1 MATPEVKSGP
11 KQAGVLPIRP
21 AQTQGP
27 ADSSRSAK
35 SKAAAQDGIKA
46 KVRRLPPGLTE
57 HEFLTILGD
66 SWKPGNGKV
75 GWFSYHCGHTP
86 KSASKDSTPAFA
98 FLQVKEEDLEAL
110 DQAAQNATWEDAKG
124 TFNSPSLV
132 GPPYVERSIYKKMPL
147 AKPKKDPKEGTIDQ
161 DEDYKAFLAS
171 LAEDPTMK
179 PDETQA
185 DAEDPAKGEADA
197 KINIAPLAQ
206 FIRENREKKANKAK
220 EAAAARNSKHS
231 RQESQG
237 AKGKGSSTAPDD
249 SRKKSKEKA
258 TEKPKET
265 VRILKKQA
273 ATEAAAEAAK
283 AVAKDMKA
291 GSSSSD
297 AASSRRAGIQG
308 VANILK
314 RDLGLSNGSAARKA
328 RQEVAKQ
335 EAAKKGDAEPKAKE
349 SKGKDSGPKAAAAA
363 EQPAQ
368 ATDRP
373 PTPTAPKAQA
383 EKSSRSG
390 RSRRGKESKSSDS
403 KTGGP
408 AEAPAAAPNAP
419 VILQKKKEDSAAAST
434 AKEPSNTAK
443 AASKQGSSSA
453 APTPPTGPKAAAA
466 KGGQSGGSQKKSSN
480 PAPVASSTRA
490 FLKHANPSQGVTEA
504 LLKEAMQVFG
514 GISFV
519 EIDRRKGF
527 AYVDFTDHAGLVKAM
542 AASPVAVAQ
551 ATVQVLERKDQ
562 GSKKAASTPSNQ
574 AQSGTASSSNNTA
587 AAAAAT
593 GTANPPTAPSSN
605 ADKSGNGMAGEQQQP
620 KRSRRRGRGRGGNG
634 GGGGGG
640 GGGGANSEGKTDTGA
655 GSSAPAATDDGGSGT
670 G

>member
-1 MATPEVKSGP
+1 MATPEGKTGP

-27 ADSSRSAK
+27 ADSSRSAR

-57 HEFLTILGD
+57 HEFLTVLGD

-110 DQAAQNATWEDAKG
+110 DQAVQNATWEDAKG

-179 PDETQA
+179 PDETAA
-185 DAEDPAKGEADA
+185 DAEDPTKAEADA
-197 KINIAPLAQ
+197 KITIAPLAQ
-206 FIRENREKKANKAK
+206 FIKENREKKANKAK
-220 EAAAARNSKHS
+220 EAAAARSSKHS

-249 SRKKSKEKA
+249 SRKKSKEKV

-283 AVAKDMKA
+283 AVAKDIKA

-308 VANILK
+308 IANILK

-335 EAAKKGDAEPKAKE
+335 EAAKKGDADPKAKE
-349 SKGKDSGPKAAAAA
+349 SKGKDSGSKTAATA
-363 EQPAQ
+363 EPAQ

-383 EKSSRSG
+383 EKSRPG
-390 RSRRGKESKSSDS
+390 RSRRGKESKSADS

-408 AEAPAAAPNAP
+408 AEAPAAAPKAP
-419 VILQKKKEDSAAAST
+419 VILQKKKEDSAGASA
-434 AKEPSNTAK
+434 AKESPNTAK
-443 AASKQGSSSA
+443 PGSKQGSSSA
-453 APTPPTGPKAAAA
+453 APIPPTGPKAAAA
-466 KGGQSGGSQKKSSN
+466 KGSQSGGSQKKGGN
-480 PAPVASSTRA
+480 PAPAAASTRA

-504 LLKEAMQVFG
+504 LLKEAMQAFG
-514 GISFV
+514 SISFV

-527 AYVDFTDHAGLVKAM
+527 AYVDFSDHAGLAKAM
-542 AASPVAVAQ
+542 AASPVPVAQ

-562 GSKKAASTPSNQ
+562 GSKKAASTPTNQ
-574 AQSGTASSSNNTA
+574 AQSGAVNSSSNTVA
-587 AAAAAT
+587 AAAAA
-593 GTANPPTAPSSN
+593 GPANPPTAPLSN
-605 ADKSGNGMAGEQQQP
+605 ADKSGSGTAGEQQQP

-640 GGGGANSEGKTDTGA
+640 GGGGNNEGKTETVA
-655 GSSAPAATDDGGSGT
+655 GSSAPVAADAGGPGA

>member
-1 MATPEVKSGP
+1 MATPQGNSGP

-27 ADSSRSAK
+27 ADSPRSSAK
-35 SKAAAQDGIKA
+35 SKAASQDGIKA

-57 HEFLTILGD
+57 QEFLTIIGD

-75 GWFSYHCGHTP
+75 GWFSFHPGHTP

-98 FLQVKEEDLEAL
+98 FLQVKEEDLEEL
-110 DQAAQNATWEDAKG
+110 DQAVQNATWEDAKG

-171 LAEDPTMK
+171 LAEDSTMK
-179 PDETQA
+179 PEEAQA
-185 DAEDPAKGEADA
+185 DAEDSTKSEAES
-197 KINIAPLAQ
+197 KITIAPLAQ
-206 FIRENREKKANKAK
+206 FIKENREKKANKAK

-237 AKGKGSSTAPDD
+237 AKGKSSSSATED

-283 AVAKDMKA
+283 AVAKDIKA

-297 AASSRRAGIQG
+297 ASSSRRAGIQG

-335 EAAKKGDAEPKAKE
+335 EAAKKGDADSKTKE
-349 SKGKDSGPKAAAAA
+349 SKGKDSGPSTAAAAGA
-363 EQPAQ
+363 AQ
-368 ATDRP
+368 AADRP

-383 EKSSRSG
+383 EKSSRPG
-390 RSRRGKESKSSDS
+390 RSRRSKEPKSSESKS
-403 KTGGP
+403 GGP
-408 AEAPAAAPNAP
+408 AEAPAAPAKAPI
-419 VILQKKKEDSAAAST
+419 ILQKKKDDSASVSS
-434 AKEPSNTAK
+434 AKEPPNTAK
-443 AASKQGSSSA
+443 PASKQGATSA
-453 APTPPTGPKAAAA
+453 APTPPTGPKAATV
-466 KGGQSGGSQKKSSN
+466 KGNQSTGSQKKSNN
-480 PAPVASSTRA
+480 PAPAAASTRA

-504 LLKEAMQVFG
+504 LLKEAMQTFG
-514 GISFV
+514 GINFV

-527 AYVDFTDHAGLVKAM
+527 AYVDFSDHAGLVKAM
-542 AASPVAVAQ
+542 ASSPVSVAQ

-562 GSKKAASTPSNQ
+562 GSKKAAGTPSNQ
-574 AQSGTASSSNNTA
+574 AQSGGGGVTSSSSAQA
-587 AAAAAT
+587 AAAAAAP
-593 GTANPPTAPSSN
+593 ANPPTAPSSN
-605 ADKSGNGMAGEQQQP
+605 ADKSGNGTAGEQQQP

-634 GGGGGG
+634 GGGGNG
-640 GGGGANSEGKTDTGA
+640 EGKTEIGA
-655 GSSAPAATDDGGSGT
+655 GSSVPPATDAGGSGA

>member
-1 MATPEVKSGP
+1 MATPQGNSGP

-27 ADSSRSAK
+27 VDTSRSSAK

-46 KVRRLPPGLTE
+46 KVRRLPPGLIE

-75 GWFSYHCGHTP
+75 GWFSFHPGHIP

-98 FLQVKEEDLEAL
+98 FLQVKEEDLEDL
-110 DQAAQNATWEDAKG
+110 DQAIQNATWEDAKG

-185 DAEDPAKGEADA
+185 DAEDSNKAEADS
-197 KINIAPLAQ
+197 KITIAPLAQ
-206 FIRENREKKANKAK
+206 FIKDNREKKANKAK
-220 EAAAARNSKHS
+220 EAAAARSSKHS

-237 AKGKGSSTAPDD
+237 AKGKGSSTAPED

-283 AVAKDMKA
+283 AVAKDIKA
-291 GSSSSD
+291 GNSSSD
-297 AASSRRAGIQG
+297 VASSRRAGIQG

-335 EAAKKGDAEPKAKE
+335 EAAKKGDAD
-349 SKGKDSGPKAAAAA
+349 SKGKEPKGKESGLSTAAGAGAAQTA
-363 EQPAQ
+363 
-368 ATDRP
+368 DRP

-383 EKSSRSG
+383 EKSSRPG
-390 RSRRGKESKSSDS
+390 RSRRGKESKSSES
-403 KTGGP
+403 KSGGP
-408 AEAPAAAPNAP
+408 AEAPAAPPKAPI
-419 VILQKKKEDSAAAST
+419 ILQKKKEDSAPVSS
-434 AKEPSNTAK
+434 AKEPPNTAK
-443 AASKQGSSSA
+443 SASKPGASSA

-466 KGGQSGGSQKKSSN
+466 KGNQSGGSQKKSNN
-480 PAPVASSTRA
+480 PAPAAASTRA

-514 GISFV
+514 AISFV

-527 AYVDFTDHAGLVKAM
+527 AYVDFSDHAGLVKAM

-562 GSKKAASTPSNQ
+562 GSKKAGGTPSNQ
-574 AQSGTASSSNNTA
+574 AQSGAAASNSSNAPAIVA
-587 AAAAAT
+587 AAAP
-593 GTANPPTAPSSN
+593 GPVNPPAASSSN
-605 ADKSGNGMAGEQQQP
+605 ADKSGNGTASEQQQP

-634 GGGGGG
+634 GGAGGVNG
-640 GGGGANSEGKTDTGA
+640 EGKTETGA
-655 GSSAPAATDDGGSGT
+655 GSSAPPAVEAGGSGA

>member
-1 MATPEVKSGP
+1 MVAPEAKSGP

-21 AQTQGP
+21 AQAQGP
-27 ADSSRSAK
+27 TDSSRSAK
-35 SKAAAQDGIKA
+35 SKAAAQDGIKV
-46 KVRRLPPGLTE
+46 KVRRLPPGLAE

-66 SWKPGNGKV
+66 TWRPGNGKV
-75 GWFSYHCGHTP
+75 GWFSYHCGHIP

-98 FLQVKEEDLEAL
+98 FLQVKEGDLEAL
-110 DQAAQNATWEDAKG
+110 DHAVQSAIWEDAKG

-185 DAEDPAKGEADA
+185 DAEDPGKGEADT
-197 KINIAPLAQ
+197 KITIAPLAQ
-206 FIRENREKKANKAK
+206 FVKENREKKANKAK

-237 AKGKGSSTAPDD
+237 TKGKGSSTAPDE
-249 SRKKSKEKA
+249 SRKKPKDKTSD
-258 TEKPKET
+258 KPKET

-291 GSSSSD
+291 ASSSSD

-349 SKGKDSGPKAAAAA
+349 PKGKDGGSKAPAAA

-373 PTPTAPKAQA
+373 ATPTAPKAQA

-390 RSRRGKESKSSDS
+390 RSRRGKETKSSDS

-408 AEAPAAAPNAP
+408 ADAPAPAPNAP
-419 VILQKKKEDSAAAST
+419 VILQKKKDDSPTAS
-434 AKEPSNTAK
+434 ADKQSSNNAK
-443 AASKQGSSSA
+443 AVTKQGSSSA
-453 APTPPTGPKAAAA
+453 APTPPTGPKAASA
-466 KGGQSGGSQKKSSN
+466 KGGQPGGSQKKSSN
-480 PAPVASSTRA
+480 PAPAASSTRA

-514 GISFV
+514 GISLV

-527 AYVDFTDHAGLVKAM
+527 AYVDFTEHAGLVKAM

-574 AQSGTASSSNNTA
+574 AQPGTTNSSNNTVA
-587 AAAAAT
+587 ASAAQGAA
-593 GTANPPTAPSSN
+593 NLSTAPSSN
-605 ADKSGNGMAGEQQQP
+605 ADKSGNGTTSEQQQA
-620 KRSRRRGRGRGGNG
+620 KRSRRRGRGRGGNA
-634 GGGGGG
+634 GG
-640 GGGGANSEGKTDTGA
+640 GGGGAANSEVKAETGA
-655 GSSAPAATDDGGSGT
+655 GSSTPAATDAGGPGT

>member
-1 MATPEVKSGP
+1 MATPEGKSGP

-27 ADSSRSAK
+27 PDSSRSAK

-46 KVRRLPPGLTE
+46 KVRRLPPGLNE
-57 HEFLTILGD
+57 QEFLTILGD

-86 KSASKDSTPAFA
+86 KTASKDSTPAFA
-98 FLQVKEEDLEAL
+98 LLQVKEEDLEYL
-110 DQAAQNATWEDAKG
+110 DHAVQNATWEDAKG

-132 GPPYVERSIYKKMPL
+132 GLPYVERSIYKKMPL

-171 LAEDPTMK
+171 LAEDSTMK
-179 PDETQA
+179 PDEAQA
-185 DAEDPAKGEADA
+185 DAEDPTKAEADA
-197 KINIAPLAQ
+197 KITIAPLAQ
-206 FIRENREKKANKAK
+206 FIKENREKKANKAK
-220 EAAAARNSKHS
+220 EAAAARSSKHS

-237 AKGKGSSTAPDD
+237 AKGKGSSAPDD

-283 AVAKDMKA
+283 AVAKDIKS
-291 GSSSSD
+291 GNSSSD

-335 EAAKKGDAEPKAKE
+335 EAAKKGDAEPKPKE
-349 SKGKDSGPKAAAAA
+349 PKGKDSGSKNSASL
-363 EQPAQ
+363 EPAQ
-368 ATDRP
+368 AADRP

-383 EKSSRSG
+383 EKSSRPG
-390 RSRRGKESKSSDS
+390 RSRRGKESKSADS

-408 AEAPAAAPNAP
+408 AEAPAAAPKAP
-419 VILQKKKEDSAAAST
+419 VILQKKKEDSAGASA
-434 AKEPSNTAK
+434 AKESPNTAK
-443 AASKQGSSSA
+443 SASKQGSSSA
-453 APTPPTGPKAAAA
+453 APTPPTGPKAGAA
-466 KGGQSGGSQKKSSN
+466 KGSQSGGSQKKNSN
-480 PAPVASSTRA
+480 PALAAASTRA

-504 LLKEAMQVFG
+504 LLKEAMQAFG

-527 AYVDFTDHAGLVKAM
+527 AYVDFSDHAGLVKAM
-542 AASPVAVAQ
+542 AASPVSVAQ

-574 AQSGTASSSNNTA
+574 AQSGAASSGSNTA
-587 AAAAAT
+587 AAGPAD
-593 GTANPPTAPSSN
+593 PPTAPSPN
-605 ADKSGNGMAGEQQQP
+605 ADKSGNG
-620 KRSRRRGRGRGGNG
+620 
-634 GGGGGG
+634 
-640 GGGGANSEGKTDTGA
+640 T
-655 GSSAPAATDDGGSGT
+655 PAADAGGSGA

>member
-1 MATPEVKSGP
+1 MATPEGKSGP
-11 KQAGVLPIRP
+11 KQAGVLPIRL

-27 ADSSRSAK
+27 ADSSRSAR
-35 SKAAAQDGIKA
+35 SKAAAPDGIKA

-66 SWKPGNGKV
+66 TWKPGNGKV

-98 FLQVKEEDLEAL
+98 FLQVKEADLEAL
-110 DQAAQNATWEDAKG
+110 DQAVQNATWEDAKG

-179 PDETQA
+179 PDETEA
-185 DAEDPAKGEADA
+185 DAEDPVKGEADT
-197 KINIAPLAQ
+197 KITIAPLAQ
-206 FIRENREKKANKAK
+206 FIKENREKKAIKAK

-237 AKGKGSSTAPDD
+237 TKGKGSSTGPDE
-249 SRKKSKEKA
+249 SRKKSKEKTA
-258 TEKPKET
+258 DRPKET

-349 SKGKDSGPKAAAAA
+349 SKGKEGGTKAPTAA

-368 ATDRP
+368 ATARP

-383 EKSSRSG
+383 DKSSRSG
-390 RSRRGKESKSSDS
+390 RSRRGKESKSADS

-419 VILQKKKEDSAAAST
+419 VILQKKKEDTTAASAAKDS
-434 AKEPSNTAK
+434 SNTTK
-443 AASKQGSSSA
+443 AASKQGSSST

-466 KGGQSGGSQKKSSN
+466 KGGQPGGSQKKGSN
-480 PAPVASSTRA
+480 PAPAASSTRA

-514 GISFV
+514 GISSV

-527 AYVDFTDHAGLVKAM
+527 AYVDFTDHGGLVKAM

-551 ATVQVLERKDQ
+551 ATIQVLERKDQ

-587 AAAAAT
+587 AASAAPGA
-593 GTANPPTAPSSN
+593 ANPPAAPSSN
-605 ADKSGNGMAGEQQQP
+605 ADKSGNGTAGEQQQA

-640 GGGGANSEGKTDTGA
+640 ASSEGKTETGA
-655 GSSAPAATDDGGSGT
+655 GSSAPAAAGAGGSGA